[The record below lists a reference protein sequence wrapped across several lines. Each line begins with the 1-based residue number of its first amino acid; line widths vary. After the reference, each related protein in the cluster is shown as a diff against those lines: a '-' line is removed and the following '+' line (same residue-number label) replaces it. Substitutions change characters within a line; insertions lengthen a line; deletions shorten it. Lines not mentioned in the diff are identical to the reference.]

1 MISIDIVF
9 NFDQK
14 KFLKGTLGNQTCHFI
29 NGETLEITTTVPLN
43 MLTARDPSL
52 VDDGS
57 PVICTSGF
65 IIKGGAT
72 GLGNVAQIYN
82 FKGCSLSGVFKG
94 TVNLY
99 FKSGRSNS
107 VNL

>member
-1 MISIDIVF
+1 MITIDIVF

-14 KFLKGTLGNQTCHFI
+14 KFLKGTLENQTCHFI

-57 PVICTSGF
+57 VFPD
-65 IIKGGAT
+65 
-72 GLGNVAQIYN
+72 
-82 FKGCSLSGVFKG
+82 SLSRAELQVWVMSRKYITARDVPSQGSLKG
-94 TVNLY
+94 L
-99 FKSGRSNS
+99 
-107 VNL
+107 

>member
-1 MISIDIVF
+1 MITIDIVF

-57 PVICTSGF
+57 PVF
-65 IIKGGAT
+65 PD
-72 GLGNVAQIYN
+72 
-82 FKGCSLSGVFKG
+82 SLSRAELQVW
-94 TVNLY
+94 VM
-99 FKSGRSNS
+99 
-107 VNL
+107 